1 MQKTPQEFRRQS
13 VKQLFN
19 KILKDSKTNL
29 EPISISVSESLND
42 DFTTTEFSF
51 QETGLENKI
60 ISKDSEGKGFV
71 DGLFHGLYLNYINQY
86 SSLEKIKLVDIRVN
100 PIMKASRK
108 LGSEAKASVV
118 FSVEVDGH
126 GIAEF
131 QHQSRSM
138 IYSGF
143 VAALEAFQFYIN
155 CERTFS
161 KMQLIIE
168 DAKQRNRGDI
178 IQACLSDLSKLTEV
192 NNYEKK

>member
-1 MQKTPQEFRRQS
+1 MQKTPQEFKRQS

-19 KILKDSKTNL
+19 KILKDSKTKL

-51 QETGLENKI
+51 QETGLESKI
-60 ISKDSEGKGFV
+60 ISKISEGKGFV
-71 DGLFHGLYLNYINQY
+71 DGLFHGLYSNYINQHP
-86 SSLEKIKLVDIRVN
+86 SLEKIKLVDIRVN
-100 PIMKASRK
+100 PIMKVSRN

-131 QHQSRSM
+131 QHKSRSM

-143 VAALEAFQFYIN
+143 VSALEAFQFYIN
-155 CERTFS
+155 CERTFN
-161 KMQLIIE
+161 KMQLIVD
-168 DAKQRNRGDI
+168 DARQRNRGDI
-178 IQACLSDLSKLTEV
+178 VQACLSDLSKLTEV
-192 NNYEKK
+192 NSYEKK